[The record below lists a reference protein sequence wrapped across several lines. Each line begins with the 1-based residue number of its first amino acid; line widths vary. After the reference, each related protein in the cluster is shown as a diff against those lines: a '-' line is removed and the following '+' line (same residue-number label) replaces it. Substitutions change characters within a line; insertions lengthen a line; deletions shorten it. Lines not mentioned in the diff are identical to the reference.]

1 MVGYLTG
8 TVKGMVRDT
17 VVVMTA
23 TGVGYGAYVP
33 AATLARVSEGDA
45 LALWTHLAVRE
56 NAHDLYGFETKEELQ
71 WFELLLTVS
80 GVGPRSALSI
90 LNAADIATLQRAI
103 GQEDAS
109 VLTSAYGIGR
119 KTAEKVVLE
128 LRDKVGVDPSTGSGQ
143 GKGDEVVEALITL
156 GYSTKEARDAVR
168 TIPKDLAT
176 TEEKIR
182 EALRYASKN

>member
-1 MVGYLTG
+1 MIGFLDG
-8 TVKGMVRDT
+8 TVRGLVRDT
-17 VVVMTA
+17 VVVMTPN
-23 TGVGYGAYVP
+23 GVGYGAYVP
-33 AATLARVSEGDA
+33 AATLAKVSEGDA
-45 LALWTHLAVRE
+45 IALWTHLAVRE

-128 LRDKVGVDPSTGSGQ
+128 LKDKVGIE
-143 GKGDEVVEALITL
+143 KGGPAAGLGGDVVEALVSL
-156 GYSTKEARDAVR
+156 GYSAKEARDAAHAV
-168 TIPKDLAT
+168 PKGIEGTA
-176 TEEKIR
+176 EQIR
-182 EALRYASKN
+182 EAIKIASRG

>member
-1 MVGYLTG
+1 MIGYLQG
-8 TVKGMVRDT
+8 TIKGLVRDT
-17 VVVMTA
+17 VVVMA
-23 TGVGYGAYVP
+23 PNGVGYGAYVP
-33 AATLARVSEGDA
+33 AATLARVSEGDT

-109 VLTSAYGIGR
+109 VLTSAYGIGK

-128 LRDKVGVDPSTGSGQ
+128 LKDKVGVEKGGPAAGPQ
-143 GKGDEVVEALITL
+143 GDVIEALMAL
-156 GYSTKEARDAVR
+156 GYSAKEARDAAHAV
-168 TIPKDLAT
+168 PKDLET
-176 TEEKIR
+176 TEEKVR